1 MQASDREPSME
12 DILASIKKVI
22 AEEKEL
28 RSTTAPV
35 ARTQEDVL
43 PEDSESG
50 DDVLELDEPL
60 APPADLGPPLLGESA
75 AGHTR
80 EALEQLT
87 TVASTIPAAPSI
99 NPLEEMLREML
110 RPVLK
115 QWLDEHLPRIVDEH
129 ALSVKFPHGFVPRRR
144 FDGGREVTPAQL
156 HQAAAGHDLDDDLAA
171 LEIGILDKL
180 DAAVETAVGDP
191 CLRCPKAVHDV
202 PVMYPEAEGLE
213 ACRRPAGPQE
223 VAEPAKAALE
233 GARDAL
239 SDYGSETERRVVEE
253 IVAIDCGKVDP
264 PSLSRCDDFDCSI
277 EVEWNAERPREAVRG
292 TERQQAEHRIAAEKM
307 IDGLGQ
313 RPVAATHDHHRRAI
327 DCSAHL
333 AGHRCGIVDRSGVDQ
348 VDAGGRQLLARRV
361 ERLRAASASG
371 VDDQDRILGQFGC
384 HCCA

>member
-1 MQASDREPSME
+1 MQSGREPSME

-129 ALSVKFPHGFVPRRR
+129 VKREISRIT
-144 FDGGREVTPAQL
+144 GRPL
-156 HQAAAGHDLDDDLAA
+156 
-171 LEIGILDKL
+171 
-180 DAAVETAVGDP
+180 
-191 CLRCPKAVHDV
+191 
-202 PVMYPEAEGLE
+202 
-213 ACRRPAGPQE
+213 
-223 VAEPAKAALE
+223 
-233 GARDAL
+233 
-239 SDYGSETERRVVEE
+239 
-253 IVAIDCGKVDP
+253 
-264 PSLSRCDDFDCSI
+264 
-277 EVEWNAERPREAVRG
+277 
-292 TERQQAEHRIAAEKM
+292 
-307 IDGLGQ
+307 
-313 RPVAATHDHHRRAI
+313 
-327 DCSAHL
+327 
-333 AGHRCGIVDRSGVDQ
+333 
-348 VDAGGRQLLARRV
+348 
-361 ERLRAASASG
+361 
-371 VDDQDRILGQFGC
+371 
-384 HCCA
+384 